1 MLELKTIFGLL
12 AVVLT
17 FVGYIPYI
25 VDTIKGKTKPHLY
38 SWFLWSLV
46 TFIIF
51 ALQVLGN
58 AGAGAFVTLA
68 TAILCLVEF
77 ILGFRSGERDIT
89 TFDTVMFVISLIAI
103 AIWVFA
109 KQPMIS
115 NLLIITI
122 NTFAVVPTIRKSWYK
137 PESETLF
144 SWIMAGTRNVLG
156 ILALDQFSLLTWL
169 YPVSSLITNV
179 LFSAMLIVRRK
190 QLAQHQQ

>member
-122 NTFAVVPTIRKSWYK
+122 NTFAVVPTIRKSWHK